1 MLPMGRISPGKFM
14 LFFQIKKNEM
24 VKNFNHRIYE
34 VFSIRYVNNTY
45 SKKNHHEIDCRF
57 VPLLL
62 QLKLY

>member
-1 MLPMGRISPGKFM
+1 M

-62 QLKLY
+62 QFKLY